1 MVYNLVYTNSACR
14 DIDKLDYSVKARLKH
29 ALERLSLD
37 PRHNIEAL
45 RNSPLGSYRMRLGN
59 YRVIFDIEGQDIVI
73 LRVGHRR
80 EIYRKR

>member
-1 MVYNLVYTNSACR
+1 MVYNLVYTNLACR
-14 DIDKLDYSVKARLKH
+14 DIDKLDYSVKARLKN
-29 ALERLSLD
+29 ALERLTLD

-59 YRVIFDIEGQDIVI
+59 YRVIFDIEGQDFVI

-80 EIYRKR
+80 EIYRGR